1 MFLAAWS
8 KLHEAEYDVLMVDW
22 SPLAQGLS
30 TCHSCLFSPFFL
42 QNSSSFVFSQVSGT
56 SPMPITMKLHTM
68 LWMSEGEKRQFHHLF
83 FIARLFC
90 VYFVSI
96 TLLFFHFFADTWDSV
111 WPTLP
116 TREFSASMINDYIPC
131 YFDSS
136 KFSSKSFSLPFILL
150 NRGKLDVLHLVGH
163 SLGAHAMGKVSK
175 INFRHRK

>member
-56 SPMPITMKLHTM
+56 SPMPITTKLHTM
-68 LWMSEGEKRQFHHLF
+68 LWMSEGEKRQFHHSF

-90 VYFVSI
+90 VHNI
-96 TLLFFHFFADTWDSV
+96 IILLFSFCRYLGLCLANLANSWVLSF
-111 WPTLP
+111 
-116 TREFSASMINDYIPC
+116 NNYIPC

-136 KFSSKSFSLPFILL
+136 KFSFKSFSFPYSPQQRQTWRSSFGWTQPWGSRDGQGVENQL
-150 NRGKLDVLHLVGH
+150 
-163 SLGAHAMGKVSK
+163 
-175 INFRHRK
+175 